1 MSPLR
6 IIALVLVFC
15 YLGQSC
21 GEMNSSIE
29 LNGFGYEVTLAGL
42 DSMNYNIQK
51 DQLKSKEYFETLQTE
66 IDDIRRTIQNTE
78 TLVLRLSSTV
88 SKLESN
94 VEMNLDLMAI
104 NITRL
109 LFSTG
114 RIQDTLQLQPSTETM
129 NDLVLRIVAH
139 NLQNKSGAPG
149 KSAFLN
155 LQQVPQTCS
164 DVTSR
169 RSGIY
174 ELRPQPGFE
183 KSFEAYCD
191 LDYEG
196 GKWTV
201 IQNRYD
207 GTVDFYR
214 GWQEYE
220 DGFGSLGEE
229 FWLGL
234 KKIHELTHAKPHELH
249 IVMEDFEGTTAVA
262 KYSHFQ
268 VGGLGEKYALK
279 KLGKFSGD
287 AGDSLSW
294 ALNAKFSTL
303 DADHDTHK
311 DGNCAVDYN
320 GGWWYKACHESNL
333 NGLYMKGK
341 VEIFAKMMCWKAFKG
356 YHYGLKSAR
365 MMIRVV
371 SV

>member
-1 MSPLR
+1 MMAFSR
-6 IIALVLVFC
+6 ITLVFVFC
-15 YLGQSC
+15 FGKSFA
-21 GEMNSSIE
+21 EFNSSIE

-42 DSMNYNIQK
+42 DSMNYNIQM

-66 IDDIRRTIQNTE
+66 INDIRRTIQNTE
-78 TLVLRLSSTV
+78 TLVLWLSRVV

-94 VEMNLDLMAI
+94 VETNLDLLAM
-104 NITRL
+104 NITRML
-109 LFSTG
+109 VSAG
-114 RIQDTLQLQPSTETM
+114 KIQNTLQLQPSTETM

-139 NLQNKSGAPG
+139 SFQNKAGATS
-149 KSAFLN
+149 KFAFTN

-169 RSGIY
+169 KSGIY

-183 KSFEAYCD
+183 KSFQAYCD

-196 GKWTV
+196 GNWTV
-201 IQNRYD
+201 IQNRYE

-220 DGFGSLGEE
+220 DGFGSLEGE

-249 IVMEDFEGTTAVA
+249 IVMEDFEGITAVA

-268 VGGLGEKYALK
+268 VGGAGEKYALI
-279 KLGKFSGD
+279 KLGDFSGE
-287 AGDSLSW
+287 AGDSLSS
-294 ALNAKFSTL
+294 ALNAKFTTL

-311 DGNCAVDYN
+311 DGNCAVYYT
-320 GGWWYKACHESNL
+320 GAWWYRACHNSNL
-333 NGLYMKGK
+333 NGQYMRGK
-341 VEIFAKMMCWKAFKG
+341 VDVHAKMMCWKAFRG
-356 YHYGLKSAR
+356 HNYGLKRSR